1 MSYIL
6 DALKKADAERDRER
20 SAIPGL
26 HTPVASLDDGDAA
39 RRRWPALIL
48 WGLAS
53 LGAAGLAQLGWQWL
67 QRPAVPPQ
75 TIVTAAPP
83 PALRPEPASP
93 AAAVAVTPPPA
104 VPPVPP
110 VPPVPLVTPVAPAT
124 PVTPVTPPPRKEPP
138 HNKPEREPPP
148 TRIPSLAELPEALRR
163 ELPPMA
169 IGGAMYSTTPAN
181 RLLIVNNGVFHEG
194 DQPAPGLVL
203 EEIKLKSAVFR
214 YKGQRYSVAY

>member
-26 HTPVASLDDGDAA
+26 HTPVASLDDADAA

-53 LGAAGLAQLGWQWL
+53 LGAGGLALLGWQWL

-83 PALRPEPASP
+83 PALPPEPASP
-93 AAAVAVTPPPA
+93 AAAVAVTPTPA
-104 VPPVPP
+104 VPPV
-110 VPPVPLVTPVAPAT
+110 TPVM
-124 PVTPVTPPPRKEPP
+124 PVTPPPRKEPP
-138 HNKPEREPPP
+138 HNKPEREPVPIAPALPPAPPP

>member
-93 AAAVAVTPPPA
+93 AAAVAVTPTPA
-104 VPPVPP
+104 VPPV
-110 VPPVPLVTPVAPAT
+110 TPVA
-124 PVTPVTPPPRKEPP
+124 PVTPPPRKEPP
-138 HNKPEREPPP
+138 HNKAEREPVPIAPAPAPAPP
-148 TRIPSLAELPEALRR
+148 PNRIPSLAELPEALRR